1 MYSRNKHASI
11 KNIVEKYSRA
21 ENAAARNNAAIRM
34 AEGVQ
39 RNAAIRM
46 AKGVQRNAEKRIMA
60 VQQRDFEKLLR
71 DLKPNSQRSIPNSN
85 TLVQNAGKFNFSN
98 QLKEVGFTLQPGG
111 KSTTVL
117 GGVTKQNK
125 ARELKAIRETNPVS
139 SKIPKARRRRLNNR
153 GLGRLLSMARTIK
166 HENEM
171 QRLMQMKKEETARKT
186 LRGLAQIT
194 AWNDL
199 QQQLAVISEKTGKNQ
214 LVNISNKNGAINTNN
229 LQATFR
235 NTPIKEFP
243 GCTRCNTNYPIWVGK
258 IRHPIFSRE
267 VSKNTPLTPRLK
279 RSTDTTTNLRNVL
292 GLF

>member
-11 KNIVEKYSRA
+11 KKIVEKYSRA

-125 ARELKAIRETNPVS
+125 KANNFNKKANSNSNNLTTNSWRNTMRMITPKRMLLSLCYIAEDTQNLAKDLRKACRRKFFS
-139 SKIPKARRRRLNNR
+139 SRARRN
-153 GLGRLLSMARTIK
+153 S
-166 HENEM
+166 H
-171 QRLMQMKKEETARKT
+171 
-186 LRGLAQIT
+186 
-194 AWNDL
+194 
-199 QQQLAVISEKTGKNQ
+199 
-214 LVNISNKNGAINTNN
+214 
-229 LQATFR
+229 
-235 NTPIKEFP
+235 
-243 GCTRCNTNYPIWVGK
+243 
-258 IRHPIFSRE
+258 
-267 VSKNTPLTPRLK
+267 
-279 RSTDTTTNLRNVL
+279 TT
-292 GLF
+292 